1 MCVVAENGERRS
13 FVVKNACHF
22 FATRLEKLALATP
35 IIIIC
40 VKIHAS
46 YASRVTGDWTYVSCD
61 RIWLMERRA
70 PGHRYLPL
78 SFRIFLQ
85 RRNLLSFS
93 YASVSSAFIF
103 FHTFSSQSTDYTR
116 ENLTCLINRIFRS
129 RKSFILK
136 RRNIVAAINS
146 VSSFEDKNLI
156 FSKQGNY
163 FSRSCEKNLH
173 AVLKRTA
180 NPRYEIVLKEI
191 ANPPDSFARWKIQN
205 QENRKRRWNL
215 CLEAS
220 WPTCTREWNIRGN
233 PTLIRGF
240 RKSGDKSGS

>member
-1 MCVVAENGERRS
+1 MYRVIEFDWWS
-13 FVVKNACHF
+13 D
-22 FATRLEKLALATP
+22 ALLG
-35 IIIIC
+35 IVI
-40 VKIHAS
+40 S
-46 YASRVTGDWTYVSCD
+46 
-61 RIWLMERRA
+61 
-70 PGHRYLPL
+70 LPL

-103 FHTFSSQSTDYTR
+103 FHTFSSQSTTDYTR

-136 RRNIVAAINS
+136 RRNIVAAINN

-173 AVLKRTA
+173 AALKRTA
-180 NPRYEIVLKEI
+180 NPRYEIILKEI

-205 QENRKRRWNL
+205 QGNRKRRWNL